1 MRSHDTTHR
10 DDAALLID
18 WENLKYSLASRGR
31 RPNLTALREAVQE
44 LGRVVIARAYADWEH
59 AAHRATRDQSA
70 LYAAGIEPVY
80 VPSRFSSALDG
91 PVKNSVDVK
100 IAADCVEIC
109 HTRPSIQI
117 FILVTGDADLL
128 HLAHALQ
135 PYGKRVVVIG
145 TSWSTSSRWVECVD
159 EVIHYD
165 VEVDPLEPQPLPA
178 PPDGLPD
185 LDELFRIL
193 VGFVEE
199 QGKTGRVPLLS
210 YLGYRLRRRLPGFHP
225 SHYGFLKLKDLI
237 REAERRNLVQIRTV
251 GMEDWVSLPDAGPF
265 SEVADEGEE
274 FSTAAASDRDES
286 VPRSEEEEAVP
297 VTGPRFSEAYG
308 TAIAPDDLEMALRD
322 LVITADE
329 IARDERYHYMSLGF
343 LKQCL
348 YRKAVQPAE
357 LLPPTIRPGSPAL
370 RGMRSSRHL
379 QCLIEEAQR
388 RNWLVEGTPTR
399 RLDPRTGSMSAVQTW
414 VLNRQSPQVIQ
425 ILEEVEVGSRPPR

>member
-1 MRSHDTTHR
+1 MRSHETPRR

-44 LGRVVIARAYADWEH
+44 LGRVVLARAYADWEH
-59 AAHRATRDQSA
+59 AAHRATRDPSA

-91 PVKNSVDVK
+91 PLKNSVDVK

-109 HTRPSIQI
+109 HTRPSIHT

-178 PPDGLPD
+178 PPDGLPS

-199 QGKTGRVPLLS
+199 QAKTGRVPLLS
-210 YLGYRLRRRLPGFHP
+210 YLGYRLRRHLPDFHP
-225 SHYGFLKLKDLI
+225 SYYGFLKLKDLI
-237 REAERRNLVQIRTV
+237 REAERRNLLQIRTV
-251 GMEDWVSLPDAGPF
+251 GMEDWVSLPDAGF
-265 SEVADEGEE
+265 AEVADEGEE
-274 FSTAAASDRDES
+274 FSSPAASERDDAGARADDEEAAAATTPRYSDSYAIS
-286 VPRSEEEEAVP
+286 V
-297 VTGPRFSEAYG
+297 
-308 TAIAPDDLEMALRD
+308 APDDLEMALRD
-322 LVITADE
+322 VVITADE
-329 IARDERYHYMSLGF
+329 IDRDERYHYMSLGF

-348 YRKAVQPAE
+348 FRKAMQGPD
-357 LLPPTIRPGSPAL
+357 LLPPSIRPGSPAL
-370 RGMRSSRHL
+370 RLMRSSRHL
-379 QCLIEEAQR
+379 QLLIEEAQR
-388 RNWLVEGTPTR
+388 RNWLVEGAPTR
-399 RLDPRTGSMSAVQTW
+399 RLDPRTGAMSAVQTW
-414 VLNRQSPQVIQ
+414 VLNRQSPQVLQ
-425 ILEEVEVGSRPPR
+425 ILEEASFRSPR